1 MCLRFAREV
10 KSLKRTL
17 IFCLAAVIASNCG
30 GSSPESDQGESRTSE
45 SATAAPTA
53 PATASNATVSLP
65 LSGAP
70 RKNKHLQ
77 LEVAEAGF
85 DPAAPA
91 APSGQRYFTVGL
103 RGIGLSRSADVAIE
117 IPRFVFAQNERGCLS
132 RPESNAPW
140 LKQPFGEVA
149 VFTTKQATKGQLA
162 FLVPDDTQQV
172 RVLIAPA
179 GGGGFAIAAGE
190 YFTPAWPEPIRA
202 IEDGSTLRVLIL
214 PRPEPPPPLP
224 PSTADREHVVLD
236 FVIENLKTSQGI
248 EFTTS
253 QQLRLIDH
261 SGSFVQ
267 PSALTK
273 QIGCRLD
280 DGDVIP
286 PGQARRFL
294 VAYDMPAGAPRR
306 LQYRGF
312 EVDEISV
319 DLE

>member
-1 MCLRFAREV
+1 MRRAFTVCIATVFAYG
-10 KSLKRTL
+10 
-17 IFCLAAVIASNCG
+17 CG
-30 GSSPESDQGESRTSE
+30 GSGSEKDKTSTASAE
-45 SATAAPTA
+45 PASGGHASATTTPVDESTI
-53 PATASNATVSLP
+53 TLP

-77 LEVAEAGF
+77 LEVFEAGF

-91 APSGQRYFTVGL
+91 APSGQRHFTVGL
-103 RGIGLSRSADVAIE
+103 RGVGLSRGADVAIE

-140 LKQPFGEVA
+140 LKNPFGEVA

-179 GGGGFAIAAGE
+179 GGGGFAVSAGE
-190 YFTPAWPEPIRA
+190 EFTPAWPVPIRT
-202 IEDGSTLRVLIL
+202 IEDGSMLRVLVL
-214 PRPEPPPPLP
+214 PAPEKPPVLPPPA
-224 PSTADREHVVLD
+224 SGHEQAVLD
-236 FVIENLKTSQGI
+236 FVIENLTSEHGI

-253 QQLRLIDH
+253 QQLRLVD
-261 SGSFVQ
+261 SAGSFIQ
-267 PSALTK
+267 PSELTQ

-286 PGQARRFL
+286 PGNSRRFQL
-294 VAYDMPAGAPRR
+294 VYDMPAGAPRR

-312 EVDEISV
+312 EVDETTV